1 MKARYYPEDDL
12 LVLRFSEKIY
22 DYAEKIGSFI
32 IHYTK
37 DKEPIMLEILKASQF
52 IRETTEA
59 LPYPT
64 LNKILHAQAT

>member
-1 MKARYYPEDDL
+1 MKAKYYPEDDFM
-12 LVLRFSEKIY
+12 VIKFSDKAY
-22 DYAEKIGSFI
+22 DYAEKIGMFI

-37 DKEPIMLEILKASQF
+37 DKNPVAIEILNASKF

-64 LNKILHAQAT
+64 LNKILHLHAT